1 VKFYALIL
9 AAGLGSVA
17 FAAEPAPHY
26 VDRTKPV
33 EICGLSASSLDQ
45 VANALVDRGGVR
57 EAAGD
62 QKFLA
67 YEALD
72 RTHIWTFTRKGH
84 AAHPAVV
91 CRELKDGAA
100 GLEVGMQFVCGG
112 NPAPCAA
119 LYREVVALNEQMR
132 AKTRKPPS

>member
-1 VKFYALIL
+1 VKVYTLFL
-9 AAGLGSVA
+9 AVVLGSVA
-17 FAAEPAPHY
+17 FAAEPAPLY

-45 VANALVDRGGVR
+45 VANVLVEKGGVR

-67 YEALD
+67 YESLD
-72 RTHIWTFTRKGH
+72 RTHIWTFTRLGH

-91 CRELKDGAA
+91 CRELKEGAG
-100 GLEVGMQFVCGG
+100 GLEVNMQFVCGR

-119 LYREVVALNEQMR
+119 LYREFVELNEQMR
-132 AKTRKPPS
+132 AKARKPS